1 MEEMFKI
8 SFRISPFQ
16 EFNYGSI
23 VTYRD
28 ENLMEYIKETLYS
41 RSNFFYIDYIDW
53 REYKCRITNGIDSI
67 DSTPDQLIEVVSYV
81 EKIKEDGPYNSVT
94 MLENI
99 IRWQDDFDNQ
109 ESYLLE
115 DQRTSILLENSSIPR
130 SHFELMNKVINI
142 NSFIKN
148 YQVAR
153 FDESMILDII

>member
-1 MEEMFKI
+1 MRETFKI

-16 EFNYGSI
+16 EFNCGSI

-41 RSNFFYIDYIDW
+41 RSNFFYIEDIDW
-53 REYKCRITNGIDSI
+53 NQYRCRISNGIDSI
-67 DSTPDQLIEVVSYV
+67 ESTPDQLIEVVSYI
-81 EKIKEDGPYNSVT
+81 EKIKEEAHYNSNN
-94 MLENI
+94 MLENL
-99 IRWQDDFDNQ
+99 IRWQENFENQ

-115 DQRTSILLENSSIPR
+115 DQKSSILLETSIIPR
-130 SHFELMNKVINI
+130 EYFVLVNKLVNV

-153 FDESMILDII
+153 FDDETILNLI